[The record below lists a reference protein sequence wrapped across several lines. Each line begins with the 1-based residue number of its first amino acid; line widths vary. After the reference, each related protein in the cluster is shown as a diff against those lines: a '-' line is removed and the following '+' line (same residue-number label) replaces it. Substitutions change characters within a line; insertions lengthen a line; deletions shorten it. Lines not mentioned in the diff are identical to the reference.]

1 MNIARSNVN
10 AKVGTLFKLCAPL
23 VMVTLLLQVWLFHPL
38 VAEYYPTL
46 DEIAMQAAS
55 TNIGG
60 AVHPSLWFTQGL
72 HGYFVPYPEWNVSA
86 TDYWRPLVNCWYWL
100 NQQLSG
106 DHWANQLIFGYL
118 AHSLVVGLTCY
129 FAASVLGLNP
139 VMLSAAVL
147 IAMFNPS
154 YVFHSVNDPF
164 SIPRAT
170 QFPIYQIEVIDA
182 LLMMVAM
189 LAFLR
194 RRYWEFS
201 LIATAAVLFKETA
214 LALPVSAALLVLVW
228 SHGDKRRSSANF
240 AWLGLPLAIWS
251 AGRLVAYFHGAI
263 QVLPAGASTAWLTRP
278 LRNFLLWPTGLYQ
291 ESLGAARAAVSMHDW
306 PAVLRYAAELL
317 VDLTWWAALAAAM
330 VAGYKLWVRRGPS
343 AGPEP
348 WFVVLVFA
356 LGNLLWVMLL
366 PASELRYGYLW
377 FAVGPAAIF
386 AVLSRYRLGSAAA
399 VGLTLCLVV
408 PQLNSLAQALSA
420 QPLEAYRIAKQSARQ
435 LTSEFGQLPPQVK
448 TVYLVDDIAVQTS
461 SPQYFAT
468 FAQFSRAIVLVN
480 NLAPI
485 RGCSASASASATQ
498 RYRLTREGSV
508 TNFEYQAPECFQRAW
523 NVAPLDQ
530 FDSGKFIQRGKWM
543 TYHFPDLTG
552 GNRSFSGNRF
562 DYEPGRRWTLRV
574 TDPKCEQPGACAW
587 LGFAPAER
595 RYYALTD

>member
-1 MNIARSNVN
+1 MNR
-10 AKVGTLFKLCAPL
+10 KVPAPWKLCLLLA
-23 VMVTLLLQVWLFHPL
+23 MVTFVLQVWLFHPL

-60 AVHPSLWFTQGL
+60 AVHPSVWFTQGL
-72 HGYFVPYPEWNVSA
+72 HGYFVPYPEWSASA
-86 TDYWRPLVNCWYWL
+86 TDFWRPLVNCWYWL
-100 NQQLSG
+100 NQQLFG
-106 DHWANQLIFGYL
+106 DQWGNQLIFGYL
-118 AHSLVVGLTCY
+118 AHSLAVGLACY
-129 FAASVLGLNP
+129 FASSVLGLNA
-139 VMLSAAVL
+139 VMLSAVVL

-291 ESLGAARAAVSMHDW
+291 ESLGSTRAAVSMHDW
-306 PAVLRYAAELL
+306 STVLRHAAELFI
-317 VDLTWWAALAAAM
+317 DLAWWAALATA
-330 VAGYKLWVRRGPS
+330 VLAGYGLWRRRSPG
-343 AGPEP
+343 ADPES
-348 WFVVLVFA
+348 WVVVLVFA

-366 PASELRYGYLW
+366 PATELRYGYLW
-377 FAVGPAAIF
+377 FALGPAAIF
-386 AVLSRYRLGSAAA
+386 AVLSRYRMGSAAA
-399 VGLTLCLVV
+399 IALTACVVV
-408 PQLNSLAQALSA
+408 PQLSSLAQALSA
-420 QPLEAYRIAKQSARQ
+420 EPLEAYRIAKQSARQ
-435 LTSEFGQLPPQVK
+435 LTSQLGQLAPQVK
-448 TVYLVDDIAVQTS
+448 TVYLVDDLAVQSS
-461 SPQYFAT
+461 SPQYFAK
-468 FAQFSRAIVLVN
+468 FAQFPGAIVLVN

-485 RGCSASASASATQ
+485 RGCTASASPMQ
-498 RYRLTREGSV
+498 RYRLTRDGPA
-508 TNFEYQAPECFQRAW
+508 TNLDYQAPECFERAW

-530 FDSGKFIQRGKWM
+530 FDSGNFIQRGKWM
-543 TYHFPDLTG
+543 TYHFPDLTAG
-552 GNRSFSGNRF
+552 RQSLSGNRF
-562 DYEPGRRWTLRV
+562 DYQPGRRWTLRV
-574 TDPKCEQPGACAW
+574 RDPRCEQPGACAW
-587 LGFAPAER
+587 LGLDPVQR
-595 RYYALTD
+595 RYYALTE